1 MIYIEPR
8 NYQTMMTMPLLM
20 TIFEHQTILD
30 AAFLEVANRH
40 PEPDDRLDA
49 AFDEA
54 AEFVAEFK
62 TINKYWTIK
71 NTDFDKVLDE
81 HSDIIHFIV
90 GYMIAVG
97 KTPKNL
103 YYRLGHYYDN
113 LIEDYNDMMDH
124 GHNYAEYWQKVRFF
138 LRIIRRS
145 DSPMEQ
151 LAAATIVLGMCG
163 FTEEDILRQYEIK
176 RDENYRRIAKTAKG
190 ENDR

>member
-1 MIYIEPR
+1 M
-8 NYQTMMTMPLLM
+8 
-20 TIFEHQTILD
+20 
-30 AAFLEVANRH
+30 
-40 PEPDDRLDA
+40 DA

-62 TINKYWTIK
+62 SINKYWTNK
-71 NTDFDKVLDE
+71 ETDLQKVLDE

-90 GYMIAVG
+90 GYMITVK

-113 LIEDYNDMMDH
+113 LTYDYNEMLYH
-124 GHNYAEYWQKVRFF
+124 GHKFTDHWEKVRFF

-145 DSPMEQ
+145 DSPIEQ

-163 FTEEDILRQYEIK
+163 FREKDILRQYEIK
-176 RDENYRRIAKTAKG
+176 RDENYKRIALTAEGKS
-190 ENDR
+190 DR